1 MVKGGLEMKVKKSI
15 GEKTFYAVNTILLVL
30 IAFITLT
37 PFLMIIAGSFSDISS
52 VVKNEVFLIP
62 KNFTLAGYVSI
73 FEDNQIFQAYYNTI
87 WYTLVGTSINLLI
100 TLPAA
105 YALSRKRYCLK
116 NGVMFFFSFTMF
128 FSGGMVPSY
137 LLIQWLGL
145 YNTRWA
151 MVLPG
156 AVSVF
161 NLVMARTFFSS
172 NIPEEL
178 AESARIDG
186 ANDIQIFF
194 VIVLPLAKAII
205 AVLAL
210 YYGVG
215 HWNAFFNALIYLK
228 DQKYMPLSLYL
239 RRLLILGSANYGSSA
254 LSESLVEQDPV
265 AIMGLTQR
273 MKYCTIVVTMLP
285 IMLVYPFF
293 QRYFAKGVMVG
304 SLKA

>member
-1 MVKGGLEMKVKKSI
+1 MKVKDTD
-15 GEKTFYAVNTILLVL
+15 GARMFDTIIVIILIL
-30 IAFITLT
+30 IAFLTLA
-37 PFLMIIAGSFSDISS
+37 PFLLIVSGSFSDISS
-52 VVKNEVFLIP
+52 IVKNEVFLFP
-62 KNFTLAGYVSI
+62 KNFTFDGYVSV
-73 FEDNQIFQAYYNTI
+73 FEDKQIFQAYYNTL
-87 WYTLVGTSINLLI
+87 WYTLVGTGINLLV

-105 YALSRKRYCLK
+105 YTLSRSQYCFK
-116 NGVMFFFSFTMF
+116 KGIMFFFSFTMF

-137 LLIQWLGL
+137 LLIQSIGL
-145 YNTRWA
+145 YDTRWA

-178 AESARIDG
+178 AEAARIDG

-194 VIVLPLAKAII
+194 RIVLPLSKAII
-205 AVLAL
+205 AVLIL

-228 DQKYMPLSLYL
+228 NRDYMPLSLYL

-254 LSESLVEQDPV
+254 MSESLMEQDPI
-265 AIMGLTQR
+265 ALLGLTQR
-273 MKYCTIVVTMLP
+273 MKYCSIVVTMLP

>member
-1 MVKGGLEMKVKKSI
+1 MKIKKTP
-15 GEKTFYAVNTILLVL
+15 GEKAFDVINYILLIC
-30 IAFITLT
+30 IAFITLV
-37 PFLMIIAGSFSDISS
+37 PFLLIISGSFSDVSS
-52 VVKNEVFLIP
+52 IVKNEVFLIP
-62 KNFTLAGYVSI
+62 KNFTLEGYSAI
-73 FEDNQIFQAYYNTI
+73 LEDNQIFEAYYNTI
-87 WYTLVGTSINLLI
+87 WYTVVGTSINLFA

-105 YALSRKRYCLK
+105 YTLSRSRYSLK
-116 NGVMFFFSFTMF
+116 KPLMLFFSVTMF

-137 LLIQWLGL
+137 LLIQNLGL

-161 NLVMARTFFSS
+161 NLVMARTFFTS

-186 ANDIQIFF
+186 ANDIQIFLR
-194 VIVLPLAKAII
+194 IVLPLSKAII
-205 AVLAL
+205 AVLIL
-210 YYGVG
+210 YYGVS
-215 HWNAFFNALIYLK
+215 HWNSFFNALLYLK
-228 DQKYMPLSLYL
+228 DREFTPLSLYL

-254 LSESLVEQDPV
+254 ISESLMQQDSIAV
-265 AIMGLTQR
+265 VGLTQR
-273 MKYCTIVVTMLP
+273 MKYCSIVVTMLP
-285 IMLVYPFF
+285 IMLIYPFF

>member
-1 MVKGGLEMKVKKSI
+1 MKI
-15 GEKTFYAVNTILLVL
+15 RRTFGERVFDVVNAILLVL
-30 IAFITLT
+30 IAFVTFA
-37 PFLMIIAGSFSDISS
+37 PFWLVVSGSFSDIQNIIR
-52 VVKNEVFLIP
+52 NEVFLIP
-62 KNFTLAGYVSI
+62 KNFTLEGYKSV
-73 FEDNQIFQAYYNTI
+73 FEDNQIFLAYYNTL
-87 WYTLVGTSINLLI
+87 WYTVVGTFINLVV

-105 YALSRKRYCLK
+105 YALSRTRYCIK
-116 NGVMFFFSFTMF
+116 NVIMFFFSFTMF

-137 LLIQWLGL
+137 LLIQWLHL
-145 YNTRWA
+145 YNTRLA

-178 AESARIDG
+178 AESARMDG
-186 ANDIQIFF
+186 ANDIQIFIL
-194 VIVLPLAKAII
+194 IVLPLSKAII
-205 AVLAL
+205 AVLIL

-215 HWNAFFNALIYLK
+215 HWNSFFNALIYLQ
-228 DQKYMPLSLYL
+228 DREYMPLSLYL
-239 RRLLILGSANYGSSA
+239 RRLLILGSANYGNAA
-254 LSESLVEQDPV
+254 LSESIVEQDPV
-265 AIMGLTQR
+265 AVMGLTQR
-273 MKYCTIVVTMLP
+273 MKYCSIVITMLP